1 MNGTADEI
9 VDALKRKAPE
19 YLDLV
24 TAKTEAEFNAAFDHL
39 LELAVRRLEAS
50 KSDYVTLGE
59 NALNRTLA
67 GFVNCPGLT
76 VTAETHTNGHVD
88 LTFSAV
94 HSSPIWTKLGE
105 AKLYDGPAYHIKG
118 LEQLLTRYA
127 TGRDSTG
134 LMVCYV
140 RVENIAAKL
149 QSIREKMD
157 LNRPVV
163 QTAATYDG
171 NKKWTF
177 RSEHKHSSGEV
188 IDVSHVGVNLYV
200 P

>member
-19 YLDLV
+19 YLDLL
-24 TAKTEAEFNAAFDHL
+24 TATTEAEFNAAFDHL
-39 LELAVRRLEAS
+39 LDLAVRRLEAS
-50 KSDYVTLGE
+50 RTDYVDLGE

-88 LTFSAV
+88 LTFAAV

-105 AKLYDGPAYHIKG
+105 AKLYKGPAYHIEG
-118 LEQLLTRYA
+118 LGQLLSRYS
-127 TGRDSTG
+127 TGRDSTA

-140 RVENIAAKL
+140 RVQDIAGKL
-149 QSIREKMD
+149 KSIRDKMD
-157 LNRPVV
+157 LDLPES
-163 QTAATYDG
+163 QTSPTAVGT
-171 NKKWTF
+171 KKWTF
-177 RSEHKHSSGEV
+177 RSEHKLSGES
-188 IDVSHVGVNLYV
+188 IDVNHIGVNLYA